1 VNFRQGMLVAG
12 LAASSFGCGSEP
24 KAAGLPLV
32 HVEGDQ
38 LVDGAGAP
46 LALEG
51 IMFSAIS
58 RRENGFESEALPA
71 YAEAAAM
78 GMNYVR
84 FYFDASD
91 LELDSAPESYRPEA
105 LAWLDDNVA
114 RARENGLHLMLALG
128 VPPGGTPFDCG
139 SDAFWDSAKYQDRF
153 VDLWRMLAAR
163 YADEPTIAGYALL
176 DLPNPSRS
184 IEQWQQLAD
193 RTVQAIRAVDRG
205 HALNIARA
213 ISVSCVFDLP
223 ASDTFV
229 RVADANVVYEF
240 DRLQPWDY
248 VAQLTTPAY
257 DPKHQMLAEYG
268 PYPDGTRFVIDHAKA
283 KWLYSPEDT
292 RPSSTDLNLEPDET
306 EWTKKTFYYT
316 VTEPQFAY
324 AVPVLQADDTAGK
337 AYFDDILI
345 EELTDTEPRVI
356 ADIDVESTD
365 GWYFWEGNAAG
376 DEVKGTG
383 MLSVEN
389 TAHRGRTSVAIR
401 GTTSP
406 ANLAIN
412 TRVFLVNLGS
422 TYRVTSWVKGEN
434 IAQGDSARVRL
445 DFWGYSEPLHGF
457 DRRALE
463 ELFTDFRA
471 WGRSQGVPMAV
482 SVFGTARPS
491 FENGRGG
498 VAWVSDMIDIMREQ
512 QLGWNYWG
520 YRDQDFG
527 IYTNPTGVPD
537 PETMNQPLVD
547 LFTEK
552 LH

>member
-1 VNFRQGMLVAG
+1 MNFRRGMLVAG

-24 KAAGLPLV
+24 KTAGPPFV

-38 LVDGAGAP
+38 LVDPSGAP

-51 IMFSAIS
+51 IVIDG
-58 RRENGFESEALPA
+58 RDGPEA
-71 YAEAAAM
+71 YAEVARM
-78 GMNYVR
+78 GFNHVR

-91 LELDSAPESYRPEA
+91 LEVDSAPESYSPEA
-105 LAWLDDNVA
+105 LARLDDNVA
-114 RARENGLHLMLALG
+114 WARKNGLYLILVLN
-128 VPPGGTPFDCG
+128 VPPGGAALNCG
-139 SDAFWDSAKYQDRF
+139 SDAFWDSPKYQDRF

-163 YADEPTIAGYALL
+163 YAEEPTIAGYALL
-176 DLPNPSRS
+176 DVPDPSRS

-193 RTVQAIRAVDRG
+193 RTDQAIRAVDRG
-205 HALNIARA
+205 HTIYIGHAR
-213 ISVSCVFDLP
+213 SVNCIYNLH

-240 DRLQPWDY
+240 DGLQPWDY
-248 VAQLTTPAY
+248 VAQLTAPPY
-257 DPKHQMLAEYG
+257 DRHQSMLAEYG
-268 PYPDGTRFVIDHAKA
+268 PYPDETRFVIDQAKA
-283 KWLYSPEDT
+283 TWLYSPEDT
-292 RPSSTDLNLEPDET
+292 RPSSKALKLEPDET
-306 EWTKKTFYYT
+306 EWTKKTFYYK
-316 VTEPQFAY
+316 VTDPQFVY
-324 AVPVLQADDTAGK
+324 AVPALQADKTSGK

-345 EELTDTEPRVI
+345 EEMTDTDPSVVE
-356 ADIDVESTD
+356 DIDVESRD
-365 GWYFWEGNAAG
+365 GWYFWEGNDAG
-376 DEVKGTG
+376 VELPGTG
-383 MLSVEN
+383 LVSVEK
-389 TAHRGRTSVAIR
+389 TAHRGQASVAIS
-401 GTTSP
+401 GTTSN

-412 TRVFLVNLGS
+412 TRVFLVNLGN

-434 IAQGDSARVRL
+434 IAPGGSARVRL

-457 DRRALE
+457 DRRTLE

-482 SVFGTARPS
+482 SVFGTGRPT

-498 VAWVSDMIDIMREQ
+498 VAWMSDMIDIMREQ

-520 YRDQDFG
+520 YRDKDFG
-527 IYTNPTGVPD
+527 IYTNRTGVPD